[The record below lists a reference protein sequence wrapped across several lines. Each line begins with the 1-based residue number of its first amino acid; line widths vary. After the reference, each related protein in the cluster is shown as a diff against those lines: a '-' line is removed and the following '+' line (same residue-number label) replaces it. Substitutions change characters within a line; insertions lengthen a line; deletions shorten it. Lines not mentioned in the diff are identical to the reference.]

1 MNFPF
6 VDLKAQYNAY
16 KDEIDAAIACVLGS
30 SSFIGG
36 AKLDEFEAN
45 LARYVGVKHAI
56 GCSSGTSSLLLA
68 LLALGVGEGDEVIVP
83 SFTFIATAEM
93 VSLLKARPIFA
104 DINLTDYNIDISSV
118 ERLVTPRT
126 KAIIAVSIFGQM
138 PDLWALNE
146 FCKSKNITLIEDGAQ
161 SFGATQLVNAAAQ
174 GVSSSSQNLTTSTS
188 QGENLANSSSQNAA
202 NSNGGGGTL
211 RKSCS
216 IATISCTSFFPSK
229 PLGAYGDAGA
239 VFTDDDALAQKIRIF
254 LNHGQTERYKHKF
267 IGINGRLDSIQAAIL
282 GVKLRHL
289 DDELAQRRRVA
300 QIYDESLKNAILPRV
315 KANFTSVYAQYSVR
329 VENRAELVAR
339 LGAKGVPSAIHYPLG
354 LHLQESFAKLGYTA
368 GSLPNTEL
376 VSSQILSL
384 PMSAFLKK
392 EQQEQIIRAFE

>member
-16 KDEIDAAIACVLGS
+16 KDEIDAAVACVLGS

-93 VSLLKARPIFA
+93 VSLLKARPVFA

-174 GVSSSSQNLTTSTS
+174 GVSSSSQNLANSTS
-188 QGENLANSSSQNAA
+188 QGENLANSSPQSAT
-202 NSNGGGGTL
+202 NSNGGG
-211 RKSCS
+211 
-216 IATISCTSFFPSK
+216 F
-229 PLGAYGDAGA
+229 
-239 VFTDDDALAQKIRIF
+239 
-254 LNHGQTERYKHKF
+254 
-267 IGINGRLDSIQAAIL
+267 
-282 GVKLRHL
+282 
-289 DDELAQRRRVA
+289 
-300 QIYDESLKNAILPRV
+300 
-315 KANFTSVYAQYSVR
+315 
-329 VENRAELVAR
+329 
-339 LGAKGVPSAIHYPLG
+339 
-354 LHLQESFAKLGYTA
+354 
-368 GSLPNTEL
+368 
-376 VSSQILSL
+376 
-384 PMSAFLKK
+384 
-392 EQQEQIIRAFE
+392 

>member
-16 KDEIDAAIACVLGS
+16 KDEIDVAIADVLAS
-30 SSFIGG
+30 TAFIGG

-68 LLALGVGEGDEVIVP
+68 LLALGVGDSDEVIVP

-93 VSLLKARPIFA
+93 VSLLKARPVFA
-104 DINLTDYNIDISSV
+104 DINLIDYNLDVSSV
-118 ERLVTPRT
+118 ESLVTSRT

-146 FCKSKNITLIEDGAQ
+146 FCKSKNIALIEDGAQ
-161 SFGATQLVNAAAQ
+161 SFGASQLVNE
-174 GVSSSSQNLTTSTS
+174 TS
-188 QGENLANSSSQNAA
+188 QGVTAQM
-202 NSNGGGGTL
+202 GGGTL
-211 RKSCS
+211 KKSCS
-216 IATISCTSFFPSK
+216 IAKISCTSFFPSK

-239 VFTDDDALAQKIRIF
+239 VFTNDDELAKKIRIY
-254 LNHGQTERYKHKF
+254 LNHGQTSRYKHQF

-282 GVKLRHL
+282 NVKLRHL
-289 DDELAQRRRVA
+289 DSELKKRQEIAK
-300 QIYDESLKNAILPRV
+300 IYDESLKNAILPQV
-315 KANFTSVYAQYSVR
+315 KRNFTSVYAQYSVR
-329 VENRAELVAR
+329 VENREKLVER
-339 LGAKGVPSAIHYPLG
+339 LSAQGVPSAIHYPLG
-354 LHLQESFAKLGYTA
+354 LHLQAAFAKLGYK
-368 GSLPNTEL
+368 GGDLPNTEL

-384 PMSAFLKK
+384 PMSAFLKSS
-392 EQQEQIIRAFE
+392 EQEQVIRAFE